1 MIYLDASVVVPIFT
15 VEATSARI
23 DAWLATQPDICLSPW
38 TVAEFS
44 SALSHH
50 LRTGRLDPDERDAA
64 EDGLDRWMAEGVRL
78 IDIGSDDIQ
87 AARALIRF
95 DPLLRTPDALHV
107 ALTERYGMMLAT
119 YDKRLAASAARIGIE
134 VFQP

>member
-1 MIYLDASVVVPIFT
+1 VIYLDASVVVPIFV
-15 VEATSARI
+15 VEATSPRL
-23 DAWLATQPDICLSPW
+23 DAWLATDPDICLSQW

-50 LRTGRLDPDERDAA
+50 QRTGRLDPDERETA
-64 EDGLDRWMAEGVRL
+64 EEGLDRWLAQGVRL
-78 IDIGSDDIQ
+78 LDVGSDDVQ

-107 ALTERYGMMLAT
+107 ALTERFRMTLAT
-119 YDKRLAASAARIGIE
+119 YDQRLAASAVGIGIE
-134 VFQP
+134 VIQP